1 MKLKQIRVDGYKNLI
16 DCIVN
21 LGDFNVLVGPN
32 NSGKSNFLEAVQMLF
47 PLCYGSEKLRE
58 EVFKG
63 LTPRFG
69 STSSICHLEAHKTKP
84 TKIGLVFEINIEQKL
99 WQVDYELCIECD
111 YQKGKGG
118 FLYEKLEAKPPSNK
132 GPFKKYIERDE
143 TKLIIVGKE
152 VPIAKN
158 NSSMLAIASL
168 YPEYKGLPLELK
180 YFVNAIEFVSLG
192 RIYSISPK
200 NLRDNLGSEKSF
212 DSICISSFD
221 LGDVL
226 DDIKK
231 NVKSYKLFCD
241 TFCDI
246 LNLEAIH
253 FEARDIT
260 IPSKDGK
267 AKQSN
272 KRFRMLYVER
282 KGSPPASIEEFSDGT
297 FATAAILATM
307 FSEGNRTPM
316 LFIEE
321 PENYLH
327 PAALKKLIRFLQDHA
342 DKWPVSITTHSP
354 FLINGVNP
362 EDVNVAVVADDGST
376 HFEKIKNKKA
386 LRSYLNSGLMSFG
399 DMLASNFEEV
409 LNK

>member
-1 MKLKQIRVDGYKNLI
+1 
-16 DCIVN
+16 
-21 LGDFNVLVGPN
+21 
-32 NSGKSNFLEAVQMLF
+32 MLF
-47 PLCYGSEKLRE
+47 PVCYGSEKLRE

-84 TKIGLVFEINIEQKL
+84 IKIGLVFEISIEQKL
-99 WQVDYELCIECD
+99 WQVDYELCIECH
-111 YQKGKGG
+111 YQKSKGG
-118 FLYEKLEAKPPSNK
+118 FLYERLEAKPPSNK
-132 GPFKKYIERDE
+132 GPFRKYIERNE
-143 TKLIIVGKE
+143 TKLTIVGKE

-158 NSSMLAIASL
+158 NSSILAIASL

-180 YFVNAIEFVSLG
+180 YFVRAIEFISLG
-192 RIYSISPK
+192 KIYSISPK
-200 NLRDNLGSEKSF
+200 NLRDNLGSKELF
-212 DSICISSFD
+212 DSIRISSFD
-221 LGDVL
+221 LGEVL
-226 DDIKK
+226 DEIKK
-231 NVKSYKLFCD
+231 NDKYYTIFCD

-253 FEARDIT
+253 FETSDIT
-260 IPSKDGK
+260 IPSKDDK
-267 AKQSN
+267 AKQSK
-272 KRFRMLYVER
+272 KRIRMLYVER
-282 KGSPPASIEEFSDGT
+282 KGSSPAPIEEFSDGT
-297 FATAAILATM
+297 FAIAAILSTM

-342 DKWPVSITTHSP
+342 DKWPVLITTHSP
-354 FLINGVNP
+354 FLLNGVNP
-362 EDVNVAVVADDGST
+362 EDVNIAVVANDSST

-386 LRSYLNSGLMSFG
+386 LKSYLNSGLMSFG